1 MNDIIRIIV
10 TENAE
15 SKDDKDINIQDS
27 HSNSL
32 IINKV
37 RTKFTSDHKRYMIYR
52 LGETITD
59 ETKVLYDFPADNCVI
74 LYGKNMEC

>member
-32 IINKV
+32 IINRVKKIV
-37 RTKFTSDHKRYMIYR
+37 
-52 LGETITD
+52 E
-59 ETKVLYDFPADNCVI
+59 
-74 LYGKNMEC
+74 